1 MRRQFLAT
9 HPLFDRLAPPFLEL
23 REEEYAHLDKEGLAC
38 FDYTGAGLFSYNQQQ
53 PVEEGTVECELQRKV
68 LEYLCTTPADYS
80 VIFTANLGA
89 ALQLMGESYPFAP
102 GQSVVTAYD
111 HHCEYLESVRKAA
124 ERAGSLVVS
133 APIQWPELQ
142 LNGPELT
149 RLLDGRPAVA
159 EGGKDRLGAATVKP
173 EPLTVQLDGG
183 GVGGGCRGLLVMSA
197 QSKVSGVRASLDWV
211 PAAQRRGWHVLLD
224 ASALSPGEFI
234 DLKAVQPDFLAC
246 SFYKVFGA
254 DPSGFGCLLVRTGLV
269 PSAEQKLALGR
280 KAAWRSH
287 SVDLFVPAAPE
298 PASTSA
304 SAPTLLSPTSLPSP
318 LSAPSSRR
326 MEAFSYALLAE
337 DDLQQPPPLFPPV
350 ALAQLETTSSALDTP
365 PPLSPVILPKP
376 ARTISLAMWQDT
388 LDTDDCS
395 VEKPALPQAAAAP
408 TSVPTSPLLRAR
420 SPPPAIASHAALHTA
435 PALSLWEDG
444 PAPPPPQQLSVVET
458 TTTGGSR
465 RRSISLDWTLTVAGV
480 ATSPPRRGSFSLSSS
495 PKMPADGA
503 LPAVSAEAAPAAA
516 AAAAADVAAA
526 AAEDHITSPSCYL
539 RTLSAREATSSPHQ
553 GAPSSLRHGG
563 IPLPASSGVA
573 GSGGGNGSGGN
584 AHGHRRCRSFDH
596 PTVVAVSA
604 PPVVVA
610 AARWR
615 PSHHARSSSEPG
627 LPPLVAEL
635 ASVGTTAT
643 ERSPRSTPP
652 TSPGLAK
659 FFRKDRAFQTAEDSP
674 FADEPGACVRRIAP
688 PPLPP
693 PQVASSG
700 NSPAAAAKPSWHLQ
714 VVVPHPATSPDDGG
728 AAPPSL
734 SHSAGSLSS
743 SRHPAANCAY
753 DPESPFSQSELAS
766 CSHRRPAPWV
776 AAPSPASLD
785 SAPYSIFVE
794 ADNVSDDGSD
804 GRLCRID
811 SISGRLSGMLVCRGL
826 EHVQLLHSLGATL
839 IHRRLDDLTDW
850 LLTFLKKLRHPGIEG
865 RPLVEIYGPPSIHGR
880 GAVVAFNIVDWKW
893 DYVPPTLVQLL
904 ADRINISLSTG
915 YLWRPDSVAADTSGQ
930 AGAASTPSVAAST
943 GHRLEEKAASSGS
956 LFQQARLKIG
966 GGQSA
971 ARSAAAAVVTAAPR
985 PAVSTNYQSTAIPG
999 TLPVVS
1005 VSLGLVTNFDDVYRV
1020 WSFIAK
1026 FLDASF
1032 IHKESVEFQ
1041 MLNKATFKIG

>member
-1 MRRQFLAT
+1 MDEDQPIPKLPNFIRRR
-9 HPLFDRLAPPFLEL
+9 PKMPDL
-23 REEEYAHLDKEGLAC
+23 RNL
-38 FDYTGAGLFSYNQQQ
+38 SQ

-89 ALQLMGESYPFAP
+89 ALQLMGESYPFAT

-149 RLLDGRPAVA
+149 RLLDGRPAMA
-159 EGGKDRLGAATVKP
+159 EGGKDRLGAAAVKP

-224 ASALSPGEFI
+224 ASALSPGDFI

-269 PSAEQKLALGR
+269 PSAEQKVALGR

-298 PASTSA
+298 PASVP
-304 SAPTLLSPTSLPSP
+304 APAPILLSPTSLPSP

-337 DDLQQPPPLFPPV
+337 DDPQRPLPIFPPV
-350 ALAQLETTSSALDTP
+350 ARAQLETTSSAPDSP
-365 PPLSPVILPKP
+365 PPLSPVMLPKP
-376 ARTISLAMWQDT
+376 ARTMSLAMWQDT

-395 VEKPALPQAAAAP
+395 VEKPALLQAAAAP

-420 SPPPAIASHAALHTA
+420 SPPPAIASHAALQTA

-444 PAPPPPQQLSVVET
+444 PAPPSPQQLSMVEA

-465 RRSISLDWTLTVAGV
+465 RRSISLDWTLTVAG
-480 ATSPPRRGSFSLSSS
+480 AAASPPRRGSISLSSS

-503 LPAVSAEAAPAAA
+503 PPAVSAAAA
-516 AAAAADVAAA
+516 ATADVAAA
-526 AAEDHITSPSCYL
+526 AADDHSTSPTRYL

-553 GAPSSLRHGG
+553 AAPSSLRHGG

-573 GSGGGNGSGGN
+573 GSGGGNGSGGSG
-584 AHGHRRCRSFDH
+584 HGHRRCRSFDH
-596 PTVVAVSA
+596 PAAAAGSA
-604 PPVVVA
+604 PPVLVA
-610 AARWR
+610 ASRWR
-615 PSHHARSSSEPG
+615 PSHHVRSSSESG

-635 ASVGTTAT
+635 AGVSTTAT
-643 ERSPRSTPP
+643 ERSPGSTPP

-674 FADEPGACVRRIAP
+674 FADEPGACFRRVS
-688 PPLPP
+688 PPLLPRP
-693 PQVASSG
+693 LPGGHEVVSSG
-700 NSPAAAAKPSWHLQ
+700 DLTASAASVSKPKPSWHLQ
-714 VVVPHPATSPDDGG
+714 VVVPHSATSPDDGG
-728 AAPPSL
+728 AAPTSL

-743 SRHPAANCAY
+743 SRHPAANSAY

-776 AAPSPASLD
+776 AAPSSASLD
-785 SAPYSIFVE
+785 SAPYSMVVE
-794 ADNVSDDGSD
+794 PDNVSDAGSD

-811 SISGRLSGMLVCRGL
+811 SISARLSGMLVCRGL

-930 AGAASTPSVAAST
+930 AGAALTASVAA
-943 GHRLEEKAASSGS
+943 GAAHRLDEKAASSGL
-956 LFQQARLKIG
+956 LFQAARLKIG
-966 GGQSA
+966 GGQAA
-971 ARSAAAAVVTAAPR
+971 ARSAAAAAAVVTPAPR
-985 PAVSTNYQSTAIPG
+985 PAVSTNYQSTTIPG